1 MSIGLKSKLLYMN
14 FSLSELN
21 TLYYALGKREM
32 EARKEFEELG
42 GEWFRNELD
51 KTTQLVERVSDE
63 LYKRVKEL
71 DNQ

>member
-14 FSLSELN
+14 FSLVELN

-32 EARKEFEELG
+32 EARKEFEEFG
-42 GEWFRNELD
+42 GEWFKNELD